1 MTRQSEPLSSAS
13 GLAGDFSQ
21 GPCFAGW
28 SGWYEQR
35 SLELT
40 AIVLGLGEAFSLLR
54 LEGNG
59 EGRQRRK

>member
-1 MTRQSEPLSSAS
+1 MTRQSVPTSSAS

-21 GPCFAGW
+21 GPRLADW

-40 AIVLGLGEAFSLLR
+40 AIVLRFGEVFSLLG

-59 EGRQRRK
+59 EGR